1 LSITKKPKVCL
12 LISTFYPFVGGGE
25 THALLLCKELI
36 KSGSEIFVIT
46 RRTDNQLSKK
56 EVIEDVPV
64 FRVGPC
70 GFKRLG
76 KYLMLFPVFIK
87 LLLLRNHYD
96 VILVSGLR
104 TLSIPAIITSSLL
117 GKKCVLRAASCG
129 ELSGAFIWDSP
140 HLEGQDTKIKIFKSI
155 INIRNRLFLKADGF
169 LAISSAIHDEYRES
183 GVAESKIRVINNGAD
198 TDKFTP
204 IIAADKKSLRQ
215 KLNLPDKVIFSY
227 AGKLNKG
234 KGLIFLLKVWKDF
247 FVKHPN
253 THLLLIGSG
262 KGSFLSCESKLRAFV
277 LENNLI
283 DSITFTGYV
292 ENVYEYL
299 QASDIFIF
307 PSENESLSNALIE
320 ALACGLPCLASNIG
334 GIPDTVK
341 DNQNG
346 YLLPPQNK
354 DAWVGAMNNMME
366 SPDLAQKMGQQGRK
380 RILKRNSIN
389 SVAKQYL
396 DFMQS
401 V

>member
-1 LSITKKPKVCL
+1 MSVTEKPKTCL

-36 KSGSEIFVIT
+36 KSGSDVFVVT
-46 RRTDNQLSKK
+46 RRTNKRLLKK
-56 EVIEDVPV
+56 DIVEDVPV

-87 LLLLRNHYD
+87 LLLLKNHYD
-96 VILVSGLR
+96 LILVSGLR
-104 TLSIPAIITSSLL
+104 TLSIPALIVAKLL

-155 INIRNRLFLKADGF
+155 INFRNRFFLKADGF
-169 LAISSAIHDEYRES
+169 LAISSAIRDEYRES
-183 GVAESKIRVINNGAD
+183 GVAESKIKVINNGTD

-204 IIAADKKSLRQ
+204 VADDGKKELRGA
-215 KLNLPDKVIFSY
+215 LNLPNKVIFSY
-227 AGKLNKG
+227 TGKLNKG
-234 KGLIFLLKVWKDF
+234 KGLVFLLNVWKDF
-247 FVKHPN
+247 YVKHPDA
-253 THLLLIGSG
+253 HLLLVGSG

-277 LENNLI
+277 LKNNLI
-283 DSITFTGYV
+283 NSITFTGYV
-292 ENVYEYL
+292 ENVQEYL

-346 YLLPPQNK
+346 YLLPAQNK
-354 DAWVGAMNNMME
+354 EAWIDAMNNMMAF
-366 SPDLAQKMGQQGRK
+366 PDLAQKMGEQGRM